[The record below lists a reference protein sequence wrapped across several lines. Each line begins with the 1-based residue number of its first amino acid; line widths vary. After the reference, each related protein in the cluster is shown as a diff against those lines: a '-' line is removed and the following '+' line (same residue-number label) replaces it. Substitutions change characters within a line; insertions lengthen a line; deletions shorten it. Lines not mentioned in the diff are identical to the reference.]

1 MTCFARMA
9 FHVMTRFAR
18 MALHTMTCL
27 AHVALHVMAGFAHV
41 ILHHFMV
48 ACFASMLHGP
58 VHVMTGIM
66 FHLSYCSAD
75 ENHECT
81 Y

>member
-9 FHVMTRFAR
+9 FHVMTCLAR
-18 MALHTMTCL
+18 MALHVMTCL

-48 ACFASMLHGP
+48 ACLASMPHSPG
-58 VHVMTGIM
+58 HVMTGTM
-66 FHLSYCSAD
+66 FHLGYCRAD